1 MDKTKTIKL
10 TLTDEMYAEIMR
22 RSSDMSISMP
32 AFCCY
37 IIGEKP
43 HQYKLAEETAKQI
56 LKDKAA
62 EL

>member
-10 TLTDEMYAEIMR
+10 TLTDEMYAEIMK
-22 RSSDMSISMP
+22 RSNDMSISMP

-37 IIGEKP
+37 IIGEKL
-43 HQYKLAEETAKQI
+43 HQYKLAEDTAIQM
-56 LKDKAA
+56 LRAKAD